1 MRLLSV
7 ALMMSMVAVLAGCA
21 GRAELIPNKDPALR
35 KTSAEFAADAA
46 KRHPYKASAPRGGQA
61 SARAQVGYVV
71 DRLDIANNSDQAW
84 TNVEIWMNGEY
95 VVFLPVLEAKILK
108 EISFNSFYNDK
119 GQSFPIGNG
128 KLFNREPVIVKKVE
142 LFRDGMLYD
151 VPVQS
156 AE

>member
-46 KRHPYKASAPRGGQA
+46 KRHPYKADAPRGGQA